1 MTTKPLSGKPGPGPH
16 MMFFFRGEA
25 VVVPVEKAD
34 RQTTLMLANVD
45 IEALDWIAR
54 RNQMKSRSAAMRA
67 LIASHC
73 LACGD
78 LPEHLRVK
86 LTAQKAAL
94 LTLPLAPPE
103 K

>member
-34 RQTTLMLANVD
+34 QANHVDARQRGYRGPG
-45 IEALDWIAR
+45 LDSPK

-73 LACGD
+73 SSLW
-78 LPEHLRVK
+78 LISPNTSE
-86 LTAQKAAL
+86 
-94 LTLPLAPPE
+94 
-103 K
+103 